1 MPYIYNITAISYF
14 KGVDMMTDY
23 ERVKHEA
30 SNLMD
35 AGLKRN
41 QIRSFLFSESD
52 KGKITDKE
60 AVEILNDLDPE
71 EGEPT
76 F

>member
-1 MPYIYNITAISYF
+1 MRTN
-14 KGVDMMTDY
+14 Y
-23 ERVKHEA
+23 EQAKYEA
-30 SNLMD
+30 GNLMD
-35 AGLKRN
+35 AGLKRD
-41 QIRSFLFSESD
+41 QIRSFLFSEAD
-52 KGKITDKE
+52 KGNITDEE